1 MKRNKIMTNKRN
13 RQMDI
18 VTGFCIIYMI
28 FTHICQTS
36 YNIGWPIY
44 KHSLNIFYAYLFF
57 FILKSGYFNRPIS
70 DQVACIKKNAKGL
83 LKPYIKY
90 SFISYVVYI
99 LVKDICLIG
108 VSNLL

>member
-1 MKRNKIMTNKRN
+1 MKRNKIMTKKRN

-44 KHSLNIFYAYLFF
+44 KHSLNILY
-57 FILKSGYFNRPIS
+57 
-70 DQVACIKKNAKGL
+70 KKEIHRK
-83 LKPYIKY
+83 
-90 SFISYVVYI
+90 
-99 LVKDICLIG
+99 
-108 VSNLL
+108 